1 MLKFKLFDN
10 NKSFI
15 KKKTPK
21 TTQIKS
27 HEVDDDFMVIIW
39 PTLSH
44 FESESE

>member
-15 KKKTPK
+15 KKKTP
-21 TTQIKS
+21 KS